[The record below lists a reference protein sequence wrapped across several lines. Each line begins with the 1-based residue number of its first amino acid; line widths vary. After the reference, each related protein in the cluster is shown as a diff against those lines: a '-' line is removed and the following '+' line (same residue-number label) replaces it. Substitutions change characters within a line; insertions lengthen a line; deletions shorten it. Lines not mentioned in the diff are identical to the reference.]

1 MMLLYMSKSKKL
13 KKQKTTKS
21 SVNASQVPNSTDQAS
36 RSPLDFVVVALQGGA
51 MGIANTIPG
60 VSGGTMAFIFGIY
73 EELLDSIKAIGHKEV
88 WQAVFKGKIGKAF
101 QQVNGLFLLSLVVGI
116 GVAILVVARVLER
129 TLDSNPVIVWS
140 FFFGLILASV
150 WSVGRRIT
158 NWNTQTILA
167 FVIGT
172 VSAFLLVGLSPSQTP
187 ESAWFLLLAGAIAVC
202 ALILPGLSGSLI
214 LVLMGKYKFILNAV
228 NEGDLV
234 SLGLLVLGGL
244 IGLVLFA
251 QVVSWLFKKYPN
263 VTIAVLTGF
272 VLGSLRKVWPWQLVD
287 GKFSVNINPPIG
299 QAGGWEEFVL
309 AMIAALI
316 GMVLVFWMDVV
327 SKEKA

>member
-1 MMLLYMSKSKKL
+1 MSNKHNQ
-13 KKQKTTKS
+13 KQ
-21 SVNASQVPNSTDQAS
+21 S
-36 RSPLDFVVVALQGGA
+36 RNVLNYLILALQGGA

-73 EELLDSIKAIGHKEV
+73 EELLDSIKSIAHKEV
-88 WQAVFKGKIGKAF
+88 WQAVFRGRIDKAW
-101 QQVNGLFLLSLVVGI
+101 QMVNGWFLLSLVVGI
-116 GVAILVVARVLER
+116 GVAILVVARVLEH
-129 TLDSNPVIVWS
+129 TLESNPVTVWS

-158 NWNTQTILA
+158 RWSFQTILA

-172 VSAFLLVGLSPSQTP
+172 VSAFLIVGLSPSQTP
-187 ESAWFLLLAGAIAVC
+187 ESAWFLLLAGVIAVC

-214 LVLMGKYKFILNAV
+214 LVLMGKYQFILSAV
-228 NEGDLV
+228 NNGDLL
-234 SLGLLVLGGL
+234 SLGLVVLGGL
-244 IGLVLFA
+244 IGLILFA

-287 GKFSVNINPPIG
+287 GKFSININPPIG
-299 QAGGWEEFVL
+299 QVGGWQEFVIAL
-309 AMIAALI
+309 LAALI
-316 GMVLVFWMDVV
+316 GMILVVLIDAGG
-327 SKEKA
+327 EKKTS

>member
-1 MMLLYMSKSKKL
+1 
-13 KKQKTTKS
+13 
-21 SVNASQVPNSTDQAS
+21 
-36 RSPLDFVVVALQGGA
+36 
-51 MGIANTIPG
+51 
-60 VSGGTMAFIFGIY
+60 MAFIFGIY
-73 EELLDSIKAIGHKEV
+73 EELLDSIKSIANREV
-88 WQAVFKGKIGKAF
+88 WQAVFRGRIDKAW
-101 QQVNGLFLLSLVVGI
+101 QMVNGWFLLSLVVGI
-116 GVAILVVARVLER
+116 GVAILVLE
-129 TLDSNPVIVWS
+129 SNPVIVWS

-158 NWNTQTILA
+158 NWNVTTILA

-172 VSAFLLVGLSPSQTP
+172 VSAFLLVGLSPSETP

-299 QAGGWEEFVL
+299 QMGGWQEFLL
-309 AMIAALI
+309 ALVAAII
-316 GMVLVFWMDVV
+316 GMIVVVLIDANG
-327 SKEKA
+327 KEESF

>member
-1 MMLLYMSKSKKL
+1 
-13 KKQKTTKS
+13 
-21 SVNASQVPNSTDQAS
+21 
-36 RSPLDFVVVALQGGA
+36 LQGGA

-73 EELLDSIKAIGHKEV
+73 EELLDSIKSIANREV
-88 WQAVFKGKIGKAF
+88 WQAVFRGRIDKAW
-101 QQVNGLFLLSLVVGI
+101 QMVNGWFLLSLVVGI
-116 GVAILVVARVLER
+116 GVAILVVARVLEH
-129 TLDSNPVIVWS
+129 TLESNPVIVWS

-158 NWNTQTILA
+158 NWNVTTILA

-172 VSAFLLVGLSPSQTP
+172 VSAFLLVGLSPSETP

-299 QAGGWEEFVL
+299 QMGGWQEFLL
-309 AMIAALI
+309 ALVAAII
-316 GMVLVFWMDVV
+316 GMIVVVLIDANG
-327 SKEKA
+327 KEESF

>member
-1 MMLLYMSKSKKL
+1 MMIIFMSKSTKFNPIEKSQKPRKL
-13 KKQKTTKS
+13 IEY
-21 SVNASQVPNSTDQAS
+21 
-36 RSPLDFVVVALQGGA
+36 FVLALQGAA

-73 EELLDSIKAIGHKEV
+73 EELLDSIKSIAHKEV
-88 WQAVFKGKIGKAF
+88 WQAIFRGRIDKAW
-101 QQVNGLFLLSLVVGI
+101 QIVNGWFLLSLVVGI
-116 GVAILVVARVLER
+116 GVAILVVARVLEH
-129 TLDSNPVIVWS
+129 TLDANPVIVWS

-158 NWNTQTILA
+158 TWNIQTMLA
-167 FVIGT
+167 FIIGT
-172 VSAFLLVGLSPSQTP
+172 VSAFLLVGISPTQTP

-214 LVLMGKYKFILNAV
+214 LVLMGKYQFILAAV
-228 NEGDLV
+228 NSGDLV

-251 QVVSWLFKKYPN
+251 QVVSWLFKTFPN
-263 VTIAVLTGF
+263 ITIAVLTGF

-299 QAGGWEEFVL
+299 QVGGWQEFSLALLAAIVGMILVVL
-309 AMIAALI
+309 IDF
-316 GMVLVFWMDVV
+316 GGQ
-327 SKEKA
+327 EKDT